1 METELNVTAR
11 QALNFR
17 EVPKTIVAHKH
28 LHENNPMDPVDSWIL
43 TRRAQEHNGASLG
56 KLKTPA
62 QLGANHFVLRCRTSD
77 NPLRLLDHRDH
88 FLGRFGLRWHLLQAA
103 RLIKAKT
110 SKRPFKCLLV
120 SSCVFLCLLVS
131 SCVFLCL
138 LVSSC
143 VFLCLLVSS
152 CVFLCLLALP
162 VASVQDSSN
171 QDQCNNLPQDLSQ
184 LSKLSL

>member
-1 METELNVTAR
+1 MHHESVPKETALHKPRTELNKRKTLGFRETDGNRTSISIWLNVTAR

-17 EVPKTIVAHKH
+17 EAPKTIVAHKH

-43 TRRAQEHNGASLG
+43 PRRAQEHTGASLG

-103 RLIKAKT
+103 RLIKSKT

-120 SSCVFLCLLVS
+120 SSCFA
-131 SCVFLCL
+131 SC
-138 LVSSC
+138 
-143 VFLCLLVSS
+143 
-152 CVFLCLLALP
+152 
-162 VASVQDSSN
+162 
-171 QDQCNNLPQDLSQ
+171 
-184 LSKLSL
+184 